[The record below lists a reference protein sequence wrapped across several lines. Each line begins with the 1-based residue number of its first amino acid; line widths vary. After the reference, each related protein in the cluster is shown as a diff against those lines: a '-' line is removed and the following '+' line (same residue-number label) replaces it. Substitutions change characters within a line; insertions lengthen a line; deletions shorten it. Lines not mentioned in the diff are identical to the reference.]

1 MAGDFALGGVVE
13 GELAVDEGEGR
24 WAVGGFCGGGRDAL
38 GDDEFGFR
46 PDFAGLQHV
55 AERALVGR
63 LDVVGR
69 EVVGGAEMGAAGVER
84 GSWIG
89 HLVRV
94 VPVADGGS
102 SVAGGSPE
110 GTTECGVPAGG

>member
-1 MAGDFALGGVVE
+1 
-13 GELAVDEGEGR
+13 
-24 WAVGGFCGGGRDAL
+24 
-38 GDDEFGFR
+38 
-46 PDFAGLQHV
+46 
-55 AERALVGR
+55 
-63 LDVVGR
+63 
-69 EVVGGAEMGAAGVER
+69 MGAAGVER

-102 SVAGGSPE
+102 GVAGGSPE

>member
-1 MAGDFALGGVVE
+1 
-13 GELAVDEGEGR
+13 
-24 WAVGGFCGGGRDAL
+24 
-38 GDDEFGFR
+38 
-46 PDFAGLQHV
+46 
-55 AERALVGR
+55 
-63 LDVVGR
+63 
-69 EVVGGAEMGAAGVER
+69 MGAAGVER